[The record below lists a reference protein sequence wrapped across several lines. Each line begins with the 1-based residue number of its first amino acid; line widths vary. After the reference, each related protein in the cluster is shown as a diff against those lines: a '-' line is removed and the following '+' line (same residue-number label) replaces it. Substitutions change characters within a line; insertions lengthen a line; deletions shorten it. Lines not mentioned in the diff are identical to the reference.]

1 MFTVDNNSSPN
12 TLNSDFFFNR
22 LWADI
27 FSDSFNE
34 LLNSLMLD
42 NFLKISL
49 DASYFTSNFI
59 RSFIF
64 SKENNL
70 MFFYHPE
77 LI

>member
-42 NFLKISL
+42 NYLKISL